1 MSFELSAGVNESQA
15 QQKVLDVAS
24 CNSTNV
30 GTSAGKAVRG
40 TFAELLSETINKA
53 SRPKS
58 TVGGTNTQH
67 MGANVGIAGVAGTVP
82 QSNIVNTGNPL
93 DLAIKGRGYFVL
105 SNGQKNIY
113 TRTGAFEVDA
123 DSSLID
129 PATGFI
135 VQRIGSV
142 GEIDGF
148 QTPGDSNVKVSC
160 YVAMAANAT
169 SEVKVSGNLSADAA
183 LSTPQTNVL
192 TSDITYTTNGT
203 LAELDTKIA
212 NLDQYSGT
220 LNSGT
225 IKISGFSP
233 KGDAYNSNLT
243 LSVDATTTLG
253 DLVSHL
259 NTILGSNATA
269 SLVNGRIK
277 VTDAVSGY
285 SKSDVNF
292 SYSGDG
298 TLRTPGY
305 FEVSTVGG
313 AEVKNINIT
322 VYDSQGGAHVM
333 ACAFVR
339 TGTANTWDMIMT
351 SITGDVSAIDM
362 DNRQIEGIEFDAS
375 FGCYSGLNTKTESSE
390 FKVTFAHDT
399 SNPQTIAI
407 SMGTAGQLD
416 GLTQFAGNS
425 TVIAREQDGYEAGK
439 LSSVSVNN
447 EGMVIGTF
455 SNGIKKNIATL
466 QIALFQNAADL
477 ENVGN
482 GYFIPSANSGEAVA
496 TQVLNGVA
504 GSIHSG
510 ALEKSNAD
518 IANEFVTIV
527 QAQKGFQTNARTI
540 TVANDILRELT
551 NLIR

>member
-1 MSFELSAGVNESQA
+1 MSFELSAGINESQA
-15 QQKVLDVAS
+15 QQKMLDVAG

-30 GTSAGKAVRG
+30 GTSAGKTVHG

-53 SRPKS
+53 SQPKS
-58 TVGGTNTQH
+58 SVGDTITQHIGTNIRASGIT
-67 MGANVGIAGVAGTVP
+67 GAVP
-82 QSNIVNTGNPL
+82 KSSIVNTGNPL
-93 DLAIKGRGYFVL
+93 DLAIEGRGYLVL
-105 SNGQKNIY
+105 NNGQENLY
-113 TRTGAFEVDA
+113 TRTGTFAVDA
-123 DSSLID
+123 DLNLID
-129 PATGFI
+129 TATGFV

-148 QTPGDSNVKVSC
+148 QAPGDSNVKIPC
-160 YVAMAANAT
+160 YVAIAANAT
-169 SEVKVSGNLSADAA
+169 SEVKVSGNLSADAV
-183 LSTPQTNVL
+183 LSIPQTNVL

-212 NLDQYSGT
+212 NLDQYNGV

-233 KGDAYNSNLT
+233 KGDAYDSNLS
-243 LSVDATTTLG
+243 LSVDGNTTVN
-253 DLVSHL
+253 DIVSYL
-259 NTILGSNATA
+259 NTILGDNAAA
-269 SLVNGRIK
+269 SLVNGRITI
-277 VTDAVSGY
+277 TDAVSGY
-285 SKSDVNF
+285 SKSDITF

-298 TLRTPGY
+298 MLRTPAY

-313 AEVKNINIT
+313 EEVKNFDIT
-322 VYDSQGGAHVM
+322 VYDAQGDAHVM

-351 SITGDVSAIDM
+351 SITGDVSIIDM
-362 DNRQIEGIEFDAS
+362 KSRRIEGIEFDAD
-375 FGCYSGLNTKTESSE
+375 FGCYSGLNAKNESSE
-390 FKVTFAHDT
+390 FTVTFTHDP

-416 GLTQFAGNS
+416 GLTQFPGNS
-425 TVIAREQDGYEAGK
+425 TVIAREQDGYEAGG

-466 QIALFQNAADL
+466 RMALFEDIANL
-477 ENVGN
+477 KNIGN
-482 GYFIPSANSGEAVA
+482 GYFIPSANSGKAFATVA
-496 TQVLNGVA
+496 LSNGA

-510 ALEKSNAD
+510 ALEKSNSD
-518 IANEFVTIV
+518 IANEFVTVI

-551 NLIR
+551 NLIG